1 MAQFEKGN
9 QMYLFR
15 LTDGKFKKYTP
26 EEWGIKLKEYFEFMS
41 NQYWYKSEAIKS
53 GDLAGTT
60 MQVETKTPLSRKS
73 LAVFAEISEDT
84 IKNYASN
91 KEGYTDY
98 FDLTTQALNII
109 DSNQIDGALI
119 GAYNTNLVARL
130 QGIKEEIDHTTN
142 GKDLNNT
149 IPIINVQV
157 NSSKTDFAGS
167 ESEVDA

>member
-1 MAQFEKGN
+1 MKLFEKGN
-9 QMYLFR
+9 KMYLFR

-26 EEWGIKLKEYFEFMS
+26 DEWGIKLRDYFEYMS
-41 NQYWYKSEAIKS
+41 EQYWFKSEAIKS

-60 MQVETKTPLSRKS
+60 MQVETKLPLSRKS

-84 IKNYASN
+84 LRNYASN
-91 KEGYTDY
+91 KESYNDY

-130 QGIKEEIDHTTN
+130 QGLKEEHDHTTN
-142 GKDLNNT
+142 GKEINQVQIFQLPDNNRD
-149 IPIINVQV
+149 
-157 NSSKTDFAGS
+157 S
-167 ESEVDA
+167 

>member
-1 MAQFEKGN
+1 MAKFEKGN

-26 EEWGIKLKEYFEFMS
+26 QDWGLKLKEYFDYMS
-41 NQYWYKSEAIKS
+41 EKYWIKSEAIKS
-53 GDLAGTT
+53 GDLAGTC
-60 MQVETKTPLSRKS
+60 MQVETKLPLSRKS

-84 IKNYASN
+84 LRNYASN
-91 KEGYTDY
+91 KEGYYDY

-130 QGIKEEIDHTTN
+130 QGIKEQTENVNTN
-142 GKDLNNT
+142 ENKN
-149 IPIINVQV
+149 INFDNLTPEQI
-157 NSSKTDFAGS
+157 KALLS
-167 ESEVDA
+167 ENK